1 MIVVDEYLAVRAVA
15 GNSPEELPD
24 EQLALPVTR
33 HWRLLQR
40 LHAPGEGQLSQ
51 ILAQLSVA
59 DRDVLRQPDPD
70 ILQILDLRP
79 LLDDAAIIAAHYGNA
94 GLLVAE
100 TVAAGL
106 QYGRSLW
113 FGTERNVGIRLAEI
127 ALDLDITIHVIS

>member
-1 MIVVDEYLAVRAVA
+1 M
-15 GNSPEELPD
+15 
-24 EQLALPVTR
+24 
-33 HWRLLQR
+33 
-40 LHAPGEGQLSQ
+40 
-51 ILAQLSVA
+51 
-59 DRDVLRQPDPD
+59 LRQPDPD

-106 QYGRSLW
+106 QYGRSQW